1 MKKGILAGTVMV
13 LCAVSLGYA
22 EAQDGGLHGAIDV
35 TYLSKYIWRG
45 FDVYGDKSAIQ
56 PSIDLDLFGSGF
68 GISAMGHRANSS
80 GYEMTGERWDYTLYY
95 YNRLGDTGPLACNY
109 RFGWVYYNYPDM
121 SSHTTDSI
129 DLQELQGI
137 FSFPN
142 LLGVERLVPT
152 YVLVK
157 LWPSNSGTMVG
168 AGTPPGGTDGTASGF
183 AHIFMLD
190 YGIPVEGL
198 SADNPEQMIN
208 LHTEVVFNDG
218 VGPDGRNVDQ
228 DWSNVVFGATT
239 TFEMSGNMSLTPG
252 VYHQI
257 TMDKSVNDD
266 KDETWAML
274 SATYKF

>member
-45 FDVYGDKSAIQ
+45 FVVYGDQSAIQ
-56 PSIDLDLFGSGF
+56 PSINLDLFGSGF
-68 GISAMGHRANSS
+68 GVSATGHRANSS
-80 GYEMTGERWDYTLYY
+80 GYENGEYWDYMLYY
-95 YNRLGDTGPLACNY
+95 GNHLGDTGPLACNY

-121 SSHTTDSI
+121 SSHTTSSI
-129 DLQELQGI
+129 DLQELQGV

-157 LWPSNSGTMVG
+157 MWPSNSGTFVG
-168 AGTPPGGTDGTASGF
+168 ARSPSTGTASGF

-190 YGIPVEGL
+190 YGVPVEGL

-208 LHTEVVFNDG
+208 LHSEIVFNDG
-218 VGPDGRNVDQ
+218 VAPNGANVDH
-228 DWSNVVFGATT
+228 DWSNVVFGVNT
-239 TFEMSGNMSLTPG
+239 TFDMGGNVSLTPG

-257 TMDKSVNDD
+257 TLDRSVNNDD
-266 KDETWAML
+266 DLTWAML